1 MQSVLGHQA
10 GRPAVRD
17 MTNTGDATMNIEH
30 QPGFHL
36 YPCHLQHVVHSEHAL
51 QTHMQRHNQCTVKV
65 YFTHFGK
72 YDSSTSSHCIVPL
85 PPHHLLLPSLEAP
98 GTGGTGWGR
107 RGREGGRKSEAS
119 NSITGKTRLEQWFT
133 CWSCALH
140 WEHVLCNVEAV
151 HWCPVQIGGGWCSAC
166 GLVTGG
172 KV

>member
-1 MQSVLGHQA
+1 MPRWTLNINQVSTCTHVTYSMLYILNMHYRLICSDIISALWKFTLHILENMIRPRPVTVLC
-10 GRPAVRD
+10 P
-17 MTNTGDATMNIEH
+17 
-30 QPGFHL
+30 
-36 YPCHLQHVVHSEHAL
+36 S
-51 QTHMQRHNQCTVKV
+51 
-65 YFTHFGK
+65 
-72 YDSSTSSHCIVPL
+72 

-133 CWSCALH
+133 CWSCALL

-151 HWCPVQIGGGWCSAC
+151 HWWPVQIGGGWCSAC